1 MEFPLDFVRGN
12 FPSLADPERVFFDN
26 AAGSQ
31 VPRSVADAMSGRPA
45 THAAVQ
51 KGSWEELGQT
61 IQRARESVA
70 VFLNAYQPE
79 EILFGVNATGFIRLV
94 STAFGELL
102 KAGEEIVVTELDH
115 QANIT
120 PWLDLKSRGIE
131 VKIWPVEADARL
143 DIERLDTILSDRTRL
158 VAVTKASNAVGTI
171 VDLIPVAER
180 IHARGGHLFVD
191 AVHFASHG
199 PLDVRFF
206 GCDFLVCSGYKI
218 FGPRMGFL
226 WAKREALDALPGL
239 RQHFVADQAPDNS
252 WARTY
257 GYRDVAGMDAAIGY
271 IEELGRRS
279 RELPLAPAD
288 AIGRRGDVRRGMQAI
303 RHYERDM
310 TGHLLRRAG
319 EIPALKVHGIDGPDY
334 DAYRTPTL
342 CFSLNGMAAAEVSRQ
357 LAQQGIAVR
366 DGHQHCPRLM
376 RALGL
381 SESEGGVRASL
392 VHYNTFEEVDLFAEA
407 LARMSAS
414 VRVSK

>member
-1 MEFPLDFVRGN
+1 MEFPLDFVRSN
-12 FPSLADPERVFFDN
+12 FPSLAEPGRVFFDN

-45 THAAVQ
+45 THPAVQ
-51 KGSWEELGQT
+51 KGSREEVGEVL
-61 IQRARESVA
+61 QRARESVA

-79 EILFGVNATGFIRLV
+79 EILFGLDATGFMRLV
-94 STAFGELL
+94 STAFGERL
-102 KAGEEIVVTELDH
+102 KAGDEIVVTELDH

-120 PWLDLKSRGIE
+120 PWLDLKSRGIV

-218 FGPRMGFL
+218 FGPRLGFL

-239 RQHFVADQAPDNS
+239 RQHFAADQAPDNS

-319 EIPALKVHGIDGPDY
+319 EIPALKIHGIDGPDY